1 MRAWRVAFLLLASCS
16 PTAVAPDA
24 ALSPQDASSVDVGMD
39 SGTDAGTDADPLAIR
54 DLVVTPNPESVL
66 SCIVTWT
73 TDRPASSIVDFGEG
87 TALAW
92 RVHDETLVTAHRL
105 VVIGMHASQPYRLR
119 ARSVAGAD
127 MADAESTFTSG
138 SIPGSIPVVQ
148 LDVPAVAGL
157 EATWTLFGVQ
167 VLGMVQTTA
176 VMVDRSGRIVWYR
189 IHDQG
194 RDPSPVTLV
203 HGGTR
208 VLLGVGGT
216 SFSAIEVDLEGVET
230 WRGPVSPATRPEGL
244 IHHEYRQLANGHYA
258 ILRFTERAGIFGDI
272 LEEMAPDGSSIWQWN
287 VFDALTPGTSSDWTH
302 GNALD
307 LDGMPG
313 RALYSAPALDT
324 IFAIDRA
331 TGAIVWRLGH
341 DGSFAPDPDV
351 ADPWFLF
358 EHDPVVLSNGHLLV
372 YDNGRPGIREAT
384 RVTEYALDEGAMQS
398 RVIWRYPPAGVS
410 DLWYAPALGGAERLP
425 SGNTS
430 ITVGSIDT
438 VTPNRIFEVTP
449 EGETLWQIQILPL
462 GVAPSR
468 VFRSQQIAPLIDPI
482 P

>member
-1 MRAWRVAFLLLASCS
+1 MRAWRVALLLLASCS
-16 PTAVAPDA
+16 PEVTASDA
-24 ALSPQDASSVDVGMD
+24 AVSDDGAHVVDASF
-39 SGTDAGTDADPLAIR
+39 DAGTDADPLAIR
-54 DLVVTPNPESVL
+54 DLVVTANPQSVL

-105 VVIGMHASQPYRLR
+105 VVIGMHASEAYRLR
-119 ARSVAGAD
+119 ARSIAGAE
-127 MADAESTFTSG
+127 MADAQASFTSG
-138 SIPGSIPVVQ
+138 AIPGSIPVVQ
-148 LDVPAVAGL
+148 LDVPAAAGL
-157 EATWTLFGVQ
+157 ADTWTLFGIQ

-194 RDPSPVTLV
+194 REPSPVTLV
-203 HGGTR
+203 HGG
-208 VLLGVGGT
+208 VLLGVGGM

-230 WRGPVSPATRPEGL
+230 WRGPVSPATRPAGL
-244 IHHEYRQLANGHYA
+244 VHHEYRQLANGHYA

-272 LEEMAPDGSSIWQWN
+272 LEEMAPDGSSVWQWN
-287 VFDALTPGTSSDWTH
+287 VFDALTPGTDPDWTH

-313 RALYSAPALDT
+313 RALYSAPGLDT

-331 TGAIVWRLGH
+331 TGSIVWRLGH
-341 DGSFAPDPDV
+341 DGSFAPDPDEP
-351 ADPWFLF
+351 DPWFLF
-358 EHDPVVLSNGHLLV
+358 EHDPVVLPNGHLLV

-398 RVIWRYPPAGVS
+398 QVVWRYPPAGVS
-410 DLWYAPALGGAERLP
+410 DLWFAQALGGAERLA
-425 SGNTS
+425 SGHTS

-438 VTPNRIFEVTP
+438 VTANRIFEVTP

-468 VFRSQQIAPLIDPI
+468 IFRSQQIAPLIDPI